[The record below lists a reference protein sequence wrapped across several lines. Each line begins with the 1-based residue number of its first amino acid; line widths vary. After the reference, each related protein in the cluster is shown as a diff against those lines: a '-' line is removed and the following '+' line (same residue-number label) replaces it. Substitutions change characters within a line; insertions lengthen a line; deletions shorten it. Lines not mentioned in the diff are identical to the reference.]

1 MSPASESSAR
11 PPAPRYGDRVY
22 AGILGKMIGV
32 YLGRPVEQ
40 WEHAAIIER
49 FGFVDR
55 YVAGELGLP
64 LVVPDD
70 DLSGTFVFA
79 RAAEDCDSLAELDS
93 QRIAQIWLNDIV
105 EGRTTLWWGGFGN
118 STEHTAFARLKA
130 GIPPPRS
137 GSVGLNGAI
146 LANQVGA
153 QIFVEGWAFLA
164 SGDRALAARLA
175 RQAASVSH
183 DGDALDAAAAMAA
196 MQTAAFEAAT
206 LDQIVDAARQAAG
219 DGGIVRAVIDDVA
232 GWSSAKSDWREIRAA
247 IEQRYGPA
255 RYGGNCHVV
264 PNFALVMLGLLAGG
278 GDFRRSLAIT
288 VTAGWDTDS
297 NAGNLG
303 AILGIWLGPALIEQ
317 ASDLAEP
324 LGDRLFVSSADGAGA
339 VTDAA
344 RLADR
349 FQSQAARLGDRPGQA
364 PASRARLHF
373 GYPASI
379 QGFAAGCV
387 TADGTAHQPP
397 PRNVGSLLVLPLA
410 DAAPVHLTTAVFPE
424 PRDFDFPPYALSATP
439 VLHPGDRIEAVVR
452 QVDGAAPIV
461 VAPTVLLQTGAA
473 ALVPLS
479 GPETRLAPGRAVPLR
494 WTLPDFGGGHVE
506 RVGITAQAS
515 GDAGIGLE
523 SLDWRYRPNFTYG
536 PDPSNNLAD
545 RLFVTNADWFQGA
558 SRHRTV
564 RMAHAGADGIA
575 LYGPRDWAGY
585 AVSATISADL
595 YESFGLLAAVRG
607 LRRFLAIICDRS
619 GEVRLELRRDGET
632 RCLAAARWEPDPGHR
647 VEMRLDLTS
656 GTVRGRVGETVL
668 DTDLP
673 TAGLCGGIG
682 FLVAG
687 GTVDV
692 HGFQVRSGG
701 ADLRSDA
708 DVR

>member
-1 MSPASESSAR
+1 MPSASESIAR
-11 PPAPRYGDRVY
+11 PPAPRYADRIY

-40 WEHAAIIER
+40 WEHAAIVER

-64 LVVPDD
+64 VVVPDD

-93 QRIAQIWLNDIV
+93 RRIAQIWLNDIV

-130 GIPPPRS
+130 GVPPPRS
-137 GSVGLNGAI
+137 GSVGLNGAV

-164 SGDRALAARLA
+164 AGDRALAARLA

-196 MQTAAFEAAT
+196 MQTAAFEAET
-206 LDQIVDAARQAAG
+206 LRDIVEAARQAAG
-219 DGGIVRAVIDDVA
+219 DGGTIRAVIDDVA
-232 GWSSAKSDWREIRAA
+232 NWSSAKGDWRDIRAA
-247 IEQRYGPA
+247 IEQRYGPG
-255 RYGGNCHVV
+255 RYGGNCHIV
-264 PNFALVMLGLLAGG
+264 PNFALVLLGLLAGG

-297 NAGNLG
+297 NAGNVG

-317 ASDLAEP
+317 ARDLVEP

-339 VTDAA
+339 ISDAA
-344 RLADR
+344 RLTDR
-349 FQSQAARLGDRPGQA
+349 FQSLAARLGDRPGQA
-364 PASRARLHF
+364 PESRARFHF
-373 GYPASI
+373 GYPTST
-379 QGFAAGCV
+379 QGFVASRDAAD
-387 TADGTAHQPP
+387 AEAHHRP
-397 PRNVGSLLVLPLA
+397 PRNEGSLLVLPLA
-410 DAAPVHLTTAVFPE
+410 NARPVHLTTAVFPA
-424 PRDFDFPPYALSATP
+424 PRDFDSPPYALSATP
-439 VLHPGDRIEAVVR
+439 ILHPGDRIEAVIR
-452 QVDGAAPIV
+452 QVDGAAPIT
-461 VAPTVLLQTGAA
+461 VAPTVLLRMEAA
-473 ALVPLS
+473 TLETLS
-479 GPETRLAPGRAVPLR
+479 GPETRLAPGRTVPLR
-494 WTLPDFGGGHVE
+494 WTLPDFASGHVE
-506 RVGITAQAS
+506 RVGITAHAS
-515 GDAGIGLE
+515 GPASIGLE
-523 SLDWRYRPNFTYG
+523 SLDWRHRPSFAYV
-536 PDPSNNLAD
+536 PDPLNDMAD

-585 AVSATISADL
+585 EVSATLSSDL

-607 LRRFLAIICDRS
+607 LRRFLAIICDRR

-632 RCLAAARWEPDPGHR
+632 RCLAAAPGGPYPGHR
-647 VEMRLDLTS
+647 VEVELDLAS
-656 GTVRGRVGETVL
+656 ETVRGRVGETVL
-668 DTDLP
+668 TSDLP
-673 TAGLCGGIG
+673 TAGLSGGIG

-687 GTVDV
+687 GTVEV
-692 HGFQVRSGG
+692 HGFR
-701 ADLRSDA
+701 LRSDEA
-708 DVR
+708 G